1 MANQKLEDQ
10 LSLALDTPAQ
20 MREKS
25 DNLDTGY
32 APSENTWELIVKY
45 NGNLDR
51 LTGGIRVEPLIAGYA
66 IVTIPENLIGAFS
79 RMEEIEFI
87 EKPKKLYPQVTAGL
101 GASCFYPLLQPVS
114 GKALSGQ
121 GVYMAI
127 LDSGIDYTDPMF
139 RYADG
144 TTKIAWLWDQGKRAD
159 AEKGEKPPQG
169 FFTGVEYSRKMLNA
183 NLQKNS
189 ERLTTDVTGHG
200 TNVAKIAVQ
209 GAPES
214 ELIVVKLDTAR
225 GTYPS
230 TVSLLRAF
238 TYVAKKAQ
246 AENMPVAIN
255 LSYGNTYGAHDG
267 SSLLE
272 RFIDNITEVGRNV
285 ICIGAGNEGAS
296 AGHFAGKLSENEIQR
311 ISFAMGTYERSFSLQ
326 LWKWYADRMDISILS
341 PAGEQ
346 YLIRNQD
353 AGGEAQQ
360 AVMEQTKLLIFSGR
374 PQPYR
379 KREEVYIDFIP
390 VETYLNTGIW
400 TIEITPRRIAN
411 GELRLYMPSAVV
423 RSENTRFLLPS
434 PAQTLTIPSTAQKVI
449 TVGAYNAYVR
459 SYAAFSGRGDAGSDR
474 AENSKPDLA
483 APGVNIRIGE
493 GEGGAVVSGTSYA
506 TPFVTAAAALL
517 MEYGI
522 VQGNDPFLYGEKVKA
537 YLHAGARQL
546 PGYDMWPNDQVGWG
560 ENVIIRSHGR
570 KSVKSSVSVH
580 FPNTETKHFFHNFE
594 ENLPGLDA
602 K

>member
-183 NLQKNS
+183 NLEKNS

-360 AVMEQTKLLIFSGR
+360 AVMEQTQLLIFSGR

-546 PGYDMWPNDQVGWG
+546 PGYDIWPNDQVGWG
-560 ENVIIRSHGR
+560 ALCL
-570 KSVKSSVSVH
+570 KSS
-580 FPNTETKHFFHNFE
+580 
-594 ENLPGLDA
+594 LPSI
-602 K
+602 

>member
-32 APSENTWELIVKY
+32 VPEENTWELIVKY
-45 NGNLDR
+45 NGNLGR

-238 TYVAKKAQ
+238 TYVAKKSQ
-246 AENMPVAIN
+246 AENVPVAIN

-311 ISFAMGTYERSFSLQ
+311 ISFAMGRYERSFSLQ
-326 LWKWYADRMDISILS
+326 LWKWYADRMDISIRS

-400 TIEITPRRIAN
+400 TIEITPRRIVN

-459 SYAAFSGRGDAGSDR
+459 SYAAFSGRGDADSRR

-522 VQGNDPFLYGEKVKA
+522 VRGNDPFLYGEKVKA

-546 PGYDMWPNDQVGWG
+546 PGYDIWPNDQVGWG
-560 ENVIIRSHGR
+560 RLCLE
-570 KSVKSSVSVH
+570 SS
-580 FPNTETKHFFHNFE
+580 
-594 ENLPGLDA
+594 LPD
-602 K
+602 

>member
-32 APSENTWELIVKY
+32 APLENTWELIVKY

-159 AEKGEKPPQG
+159 AEKGENPPQG

-346 YLIRNQD
+346 YLIRNQN

-360 AVMEQTKLLIFSGR
+360 AVMEQTQLLIFSGR

-474 AENSKPDLA
+474 AENNKPDLA

-546 PGYDMWPNDQVGWG
+546 PGYDIWPNDQVGWG
-560 ENVIIRSHGR
+560 ALC
-570 KSVKSSVSVH
+570 VS
-580 FPNTETKHFFHNFE
+580 ES
-594 ENLPGLDA
+594 LPGE
-602 K
+602 

>member
-101 GASCFYPLLQPVS
+101 GASCFYPLLQSVS

-144 TTKIAWLWDQGKRAD
+144 TTKIAWLWDQGKRAE

-360 AVMEQTKLLIFSGR
+360 AVMEQTQLLIFSGR

-400 TIEITPRRIAN
+400 TIEITPRRIVN

-459 SYAAFSGRGDAGSDR
+459 SYAAFSGRGDAGSDW

-522 VQGNDPFLYGEKVKA
+522 VQGNDPFLYGEKIKA

-546 PGYDMWPNDQVGWG
+546 PGYDIWPNDQVGWG
-560 ENVIIRSHGR
+560 ALC
-570 KSVKSSVSVH
+570 VS
-580 FPNTETKHFFHNFE
+580 ES
-594 ENLPGLDA
+594 LPE

>member
-296 AGHFAGKLSENEIQR
+296 AGHFAGKLSEKEIQR

-346 YLIRNQD
+346 YLIRNQN

-360 AVMEQTKLLIFSGR
+360 AVMEQTQLLIFSGR

-400 TIEITPRRIAN
+400 TIEITPRHIVN

-459 SYAAFSGRGDAGSDR
+459 SYAAFSGRGDAGNDR

-546 PGYDMWPNDQVGWG
+546 PGYDIWPNDQVGWG
-560 ENVIIRSHGR
+560 ALC
-570 KSVKSSVSVH
+570 VS
-580 FPNTETKHFFHNFE
+580 ES
-594 ENLPGLDA
+594 LPE

>member
-311 ISFAMGTYERSFSLQ
+311 ISFAMGTYERSFSMQ

-346 YLIRNQD
+346 YLIRNQN

-360 AVMEQTKLLIFSGR
+360 AVMEQTQLLIFSGR

-400 TIEITPRRIAN
+400 TIEITPRRIVN

-474 AENSKPDLA
+474 AENNKPDLT

-493 GEGGAVVSGTSYA
+493 GESGAVVSGTSYA

-560 ENVIIRSHGR
+560 ALC
-570 KSVKSSVSVH
+570 VS
-580 FPNTETKHFFHNFE
+580 ES
-594 ENLPGLDA
+594 LPE

>member
-225 GTYPS
+225 GPYPS

-346 YLIRNQD
+346 YLIRNQN

-360 AVMEQTKLLIFSGR
+360 AVMEQTQLLIFSGR

-390 VETYLNTGIW
+390 METYLNTGIW

-459 SYAAFSGRGDAGSDR
+459 SYAAFSGRGDAGNDR

-546 PGYDMWPNDQVGWG
+546 PGYDIWPNDQVGWG
-560 ENVIIRSHGR
+560 ALC
-570 KSVKSSVSVH
+570 VS
-580 FPNTETKHFFHNFE
+580 ES
-594 ENLPGLDA
+594 LPE

>member
-127 LDSGIDYTDPMF
+127 LDSGIDYIDPMF

-296 AGHFAGKLSENEIQR
+296 AGHFAGKLSEKEIQR

-346 YLIRNQD
+346 YLIRNQN

-360 AVMEQTKLLIFSGR
+360 AVMEQTQLLIFSGR

-400 TIEITPRRIAN
+400 TIEITPRHIVN

-459 SYAAFSGRGDAGSDR
+459 SYAAFSGRGDVGSDR

-546 PGYDMWPNDQVGWG
+546 PGYDIWPNDQVGWG
-560 ENVIIRSHGR
+560 ALC
-570 KSVKSSVSVH
+570 VS
-580 FPNTETKHFFHNFE
+580 ES
-594 ENLPGLDA
+594 LPE

>member
-10 LSLALDTPAQ
+10 ISLALDTPAQ

-346 YLIRNQD
+346 YLIRNQN

-360 AVMEQTKLLIFSGR
+360 AVMEQTQLLIFSGR

-474 AENSKPDLA
+474 AENNKPDLA

-546 PGYDMWPNDQVGWG
+546 PGYDIWPNDQVGWG
-560 ENVIIRSHGR
+560 ALC
-570 KSVKSSVSVH
+570 VS
-580 FPNTETKHFFHNFE
+580 ES
-594 ENLPGLDA
+594 LPE

>member
-326 LWKWYADRMDISILS
+326 LWKWYADRMDLSILS

-411 GELRLYMPSAVV
+411 GELRRYMPSAVV

-560 ENVIIRSHGR
+560 ALC
-570 KSVKSSVSVH
+570 VS
-580 FPNTETKHFFHNFE
+580 ES
-594 ENLPGLDA
+594 LPE

>member
-326 LWKWYADRMDISILS
+326 LWKWYADRMDISIMS

-346 YLIRNQD
+346 YLIRNQN

-360 AVMEQTKLLIFSGR
+360 AVMEQTQLLIFSGR

-459 SYAAFSGRGDAGSDR
+459 SYAAFSGRGDAGNDR

-560 ENVIIRSHGR
+560 ALC
-570 KSVKSSVSVH
+570 VS
-580 FPNTETKHFFHNFE
+580 ES
-594 ENLPGLDA
+594 LPE

>member
-32 APSENTWELIVKY
+32 APEENTWELIVKY

-101 GASCFYPLLQPVS
+101 GASCFYPILQSVS

-169 FFTGVEYSRKMLNA
+169 FFTGVEYSRKMLNV

-238 TYVAKKAQ
+238 TYVAKKSQ
-246 AENMPVAIN
+246 AENVPVAIN

-400 TIEITPRRIAN
+400 TIEITPRRIVN

-459 SYAAFSGRGDAGSDR
+459 SYAAFSGRGDADSRR

-522 VQGNDPFLYGEKVKA
+522 VRGNDPFLYGEKVKA

-546 PGYDMWPNDQVGWG
+546 PGYDIWPNDQVGWG
-560 ENVIIRSHGR
+560 ALC
-570 KSVKSSVSVH
+570 VS
-580 FPNTETKHFFHNFE
+580 ES
-594 ENLPGLDA
+594 LP
-602 K
+602 

>member
-311 ISFAMGTYERSFSLQ
+311 ISFAIGTYERSFSLQ

-346 YLIRNQD
+346 YLIRNQN

-360 AVMEQTKLLIFSGR
+360 AVMEQTQLLIFSGR

-434 PAQTLTIPSTAQKVI
+434 PVQTLTIPSTAQKVI

-474 AENSKPDLA
+474 AENNKPDLT

-546 PGYDMWPNDQVGWG
+546 PGYDIWPNDQVGWG
-560 ENVIIRSHGR
+560 ALC
-570 KSVKSSVSVH
+570 VS
-580 FPNTETKHFFHNFE
+580 ES
-594 ENLPGLDA
+594 LPE

>member
-360 AVMEQTKLLIFSGR
+360 AVMEQTQLLIFSGR

-459 SYAAFSGRGDAGSDR
+459 SYAAFSGRGDADSDR

-546 PGYDMWPNDQVGWG
+546 PGYDIWPNDQVGWG
-560 ENVIIRSHGR
+560 TLC
-570 KSVKSSVSVH
+570 VS
-580 FPNTETKHFFHNFE
+580 ES
-594 ENLPGLDA
+594 LPE

>member
-66 IVTIPENLIGAFS
+66 IVTISENLIGAFS

-326 LWKWYADRMDISILS
+326 LWKWYADRMDISIMS

-346 YLIRNQD
+346 YLIRNQN

-360 AVMEQTKLLIFSGR
+360 AVMEQTQLLIFSGR

-459 SYAAFSGRGDAGSDR
+459 SYAAFSGRGDAGNDR

-546 PGYDMWPNDQVGWG
+546 PGYDIWPNDQVGWG
-560 ENVIIRSHGR
+560 ALC
-570 KSVKSSVSVH
+570 VS
-580 FPNTETKHFFHNFE
+580 ES
-594 ENLPGLDA
+594 LPE

>member
-32 APSENTWELIVKY
+32 APSENAWELIVKY

-225 GTYPS
+225 GKYPS

-238 TYVAKKAQ
+238 TYVAKKSQ
-246 AENMPVAIN
+246 AENVPVAIN

-346 YLIRNQD
+346 YLIRNQN

-390 VETYLNTGIW
+390 AETYLNTGIW
-400 TIEITPRRIAN
+400 TIEITPRRIVN

-474 AENSKPDLA
+474 AENNKPDLA

-522 VQGNDPFLYGEKVKA
+522 VRGNDPFLYGEKVKA

-546 PGYDMWPNDQVGWG
+546 PGYDIWPNDQVGWG
-560 ENVIIRSHGR
+560 ALC
-570 KSVKSSVSVH
+570 VS
-580 FPNTETKHFFHNFE
+580 ES
-594 ENLPGLDA
+594 LPE

>member
-246 AENMPVAIN
+246 VENMPVAIN

-346 YLIRNQD
+346 YLIRNQN

-474 AENSKPDLA
+474 AENNKPDLV

-546 PGYDMWPNDQVGWG
+546 PGYDIWPNDQVGWG
-560 ENVIIRSHGR
+560 ALC
-570 KSVKSSVSVH
+570 VS
-580 FPNTETKHFFHNFE
+580 ES
-594 ENLPGLDA
+594 LPE

>member
-32 APSENTWELIVKY
+32 APSENAWELIVKY

-326 LWKWYADRMDISILS
+326 LWKWYADRMDISIRS

-400 TIEITPRRIAN
+400 TIEITPRRIVN

-459 SYAAFSGRGDAGSDR
+459 SYAAFSGRGDADSRR
-474 AENSKPDLA
+474 AENNKPDLT

-546 PGYDMWPNDQVGWG
+546 PGYDIWPNDQVGWG
-560 ENVIIRSHGR
+560 ALC
-570 KSVKSSVSVH
+570 VS
-580 FPNTETKHFFHNFE
+580 ES
-594 ENLPGLDA
+594 LPE

>member
-246 AENMPVAIN
+246 TENMPVAIN

-346 YLIRNQD
+346 YLIRNQN

-459 SYAAFSGRGDAGSDR
+459 SYAAFSGRGDADSDR

-546 PGYDMWPNDQVGWG
+546 PGYDIWPNDQVGWG
-560 ENVIIRSHGR
+560 ALC
-570 KSVKSSVSVH
+570 VS
-580 FPNTETKHFFHNFE
+580 ES
-594 ENLPGLDA
+594 LPE

>member
-10 LSLALDTPAQ
+10 LSLALDTPAR

-32 APSENTWELIVKY
+32 APEENTWELIVKY

-238 TYVAKKAQ
+238 TYVAKKSQ
-246 AENMPVAIN
+246 AENVPVAIN

-400 TIEITPRRIAN
+400 TIEITPRRIVN

-459 SYAAFSGRGDAGSDR
+459 SYAAFSGRGDADSRR

-522 VQGNDPFLYGEKVKA
+522 VRGNDPFLYGEKVKA

-546 PGYDMWPNDQVGWG
+546 PGYDIWPNDQVGWG
-560 ENVIIRSHGR
+560 ALC
-570 KSVKSSVSVH
+570 VS
-580 FPNTETKHFFHNFE
+580 ES
-594 ENLPGLDA
+594 LP
-602 K
+602 

>member
-189 ERLTTDVTGHG
+189 ERLTTDATGHG

-360 AVMEQTKLLIFSGR
+360 AVMEQTQLLIFSGR

-400 TIEITPRRIAN
+400 TIEITPRRIVN

-459 SYAAFSGRGDAGSDR
+459 SYAAFSGRGDADSDR
-474 AENSKPDLA
+474 AENNKPDLT

-546 PGYDMWPNDQVGWG
+546 PGYDIWPNDQVGWG
-560 ENVIIRSHGR
+560 ALC
-570 KSVKSSVSVH
+570 VS
-580 FPNTETKHFFHNFE
+580 ES
-594 ENLPGLDA
+594 LPE

>member
-144 TTKIAWLWDQGKRAD
+144 TTKIVWLWDQGKRAD

-346 YLIRNQD
+346 YLIRNQN

-459 SYAAFSGRGDAGSDR
+459 SYAAFSGRGDAGNDR
-474 AENSKPDLA
+474 AENNKPDLA

-546 PGYDMWPNDQVGWG
+546 PGYDIWPNDQVGWG
-560 ENVIIRSHGR
+560 ALC
-570 KSVKSSVSVH
+570 VS
-580 FPNTETKHFFHNFE
+580 ES
-594 ENLPGLDA
+594 LPE

>member
-326 LWKWYADRMDISILS
+326 LWKWYADRLDISILS

-346 YLIRNQD
+346 YLIRNQN

-360 AVMEQTKLLIFSGR
+360 AVMEQTQLLIFSGR

-400 TIEITPRRIAN
+400 TIEITPRRIVN

-459 SYAAFSGRGDAGSDR
+459 SYAAFSGRGDAGNDR
-474 AENSKPDLA
+474 AENNKPDLT

-546 PGYDMWPNDQVGWG
+546 PGYDIWPNDQVGWG
-560 ENVIIRSHGR
+560 ALC
-570 KSVKSSVSVH
+570 VS
-580 FPNTETKHFFHNFE
+580 ES
-594 ENLPGLDA
+594 LPE

>member
-32 APSENTWELIVKY
+32 APEENTWELIVKY

-114 GKALSGQ
+114 GKVLSGQ

-214 ELIVVKLDTAR
+214 ELIVVKLDTVR

-238 TYVAKKAQ
+238 TYVAKKSQ
-246 AENMPVAIN
+246 AENVPVAIN

-346 YLIRNQD
+346 YLIRNQN

-459 SYAAFSGRGDAGSDR
+459 SYAAFSGRGDADSRR

-522 VQGNDPFLYGEKVKA
+522 VRGNDPFLYGEKVKA

-546 PGYDMWPNDQVGWG
+546 PGYDIWPNDQVGWG
-560 ENVIIRSHGR
+560 ALC
-570 KSVKSSVSVH
+570 VS
-580 FPNTETKHFFHNFE
+580 ES
-594 ENLPGLDA
+594 LP
-602 K
+602 

>member
-169 FFTGVEYSRKMLNA
+169 FFTGVEYSRKMINA

-346 YLIRNQD
+346 YLIRNQN

-360 AVMEQTKLLIFSGR
+360 AVMEQTQLLIFSGR

-459 SYAAFSGRGDAGSDR
+459 SYAAFSGRGDAGSDW

-546 PGYDMWPNDQVGWG
+546 PGYDIWPNDQVGWG
-560 ENVIIRSHGR
+560 EDVIIRLH
-570 KSVKSSVSVH
+570 
-580 FPNTETKHFFHNFE
+580 
-594 ENLPGLDA
+594 
-602 K
+602 

>member
-169 FFTGVEYSRKMLNA
+169 FFTGVEYSRKMFNA

-209 GAPES
+209 GATES

-346 YLIRNQD
+346 YLIRNQN

-560 ENVIIRSHGR
+560 ALC
-570 KSVKSSVSVH
+570 VS
-580 FPNTETKHFFHNFE
+580 ES
-594 ENLPGLDA
+594 LPE

>member
-1 MANQKLEDQ
+1 MVNQKLEDQ
-10 LSLALDTPAQ
+10 LSLALDTPAR

-32 APSENTWELIVKY
+32 VPEENTWELIVKY

-127 LDSGIDYTDPMF
+127 LDSGIDYTDPLF

-238 TYVAKKAQ
+238 TYVAKKSQ
-246 AENMPVAIN
+246 AENVPVAIN

-400 TIEITPRRIAN
+400 TIEITPRRIVN

-459 SYAAFSGRGDAGSDR
+459 SYAAFSGRGDADSDR
-474 AENSKPDLA
+474 AENSKPDLT

-522 VQGNDPFLYGEKVKA
+522 VRGNDPFLYGEKVKA

-546 PGYDMWPNDQVGWG
+546 PGYDIWPNDQVGWG
-560 ENVIIRSHGR
+560 ALCLE
-570 KSVKSSVSVH
+570 SS
-580 FPNTETKHFFHNFE
+580 
-594 ENLPGLDA
+594 LPSI
-602 K
+602 

>member
-51 LTGGIRVEPLIAGYA
+51 LTGGIRVEQLIAGYA

-139 RYADG
+139 LYADG

-214 ELIVVKLDTAR
+214 ELVVVKLDTAR
-225 GTYPS
+225 GIYPS

-346 YLIRNQD
+346 YLIRNQN

-459 SYAAFSGRGDAGSDR
+459 SYAAFSGRGDAGNDR

-560 ENVIIRSHGR
+560 ALC
-570 KSVKSSVSVH
+570 VS
-580 FPNTETKHFFHNFE
+580 ES
-594 ENLPGLDA
+594 LPE

>member
-159 AEKGEKPPQG
+159 AEKGEKTPQG

-346 YLIRNQD
+346 YLIRNQN

-474 AENSKPDLA
+474 AENNKPDLV

-546 PGYDMWPNDQVGWG
+546 PGYDIWPNDQVGWG
-560 ENVIIRSHGR
+560 ALC
-570 KSVKSSVSVH
+570 VS
-580 FPNTETKHFFHNFE
+580 ES
-594 ENLPGLDA
+594 LPE

>member
-346 YLIRNQD
+346 YLIRNQN
-353 AGGEAQQ
+353 AVGEAQQ

-474 AENSKPDLA
+474 AENNKPDLA

-546 PGYDMWPNDQVGWG
+546 PGYDIWPNDQVGWG
-560 ENVIIRSHGR
+560 ALC
-570 KSVKSSVSVH
+570 VS
-580 FPNTETKHFFHNFE
+580 ES
-594 ENLPGLDA
+594 LPE

>member
-114 GKALSGQ
+114 GKTLSGQ

-255 LSYGNTYGAHDG
+255 LSYGNTYGSHDG

-346 YLIRNQD
+346 YLIRNQN

-400 TIEITPRRIAN
+400 TIEITPRRIVN

-459 SYAAFSGRGDAGSDR
+459 SYAAFSGRGDAGNDR
-474 AENSKPDLA
+474 AENNKPDLA

-546 PGYDMWPNDQVGWG
+546 PGYDIWPNDQVGWG
-560 ENVIIRSHGR
+560 ALC
-570 KSVKSSVSVH
+570 VS
-580 FPNTETKHFFHNFE
+580 ES
-594 ENLPGLDA
+594 LPE

>member
-144 TTKIAWLWDQGKRAD
+144 TTKIAWLWDQGRRAD

-189 ERLTTDVTGHG
+189 ERLTIDVTGHG

-311 ISFAMGTYERSFSLQ
+311 ISFAMGTYERSFSMQ
-326 LWKWYADRMDISILS
+326 LWKWYADQMDISILS

-346 YLIRNQD
+346 YLIRNQN

-400 TIEITPRRIAN
+400 TIEITPRRIVN

-474 AENSKPDLA
+474 AENNKPDLA

-522 VQGNDPFLYGEKVKA
+522 VQGNDPYLYGEKVKA

-546 PGYDMWPNDQVGWG
+546 PGYDIWPNDQVGWG
-560 ENVIIRSHGR
+560 ALC
-570 KSVKSSVSVH
+570 VS
-580 FPNTETKHFFHNFE
+580 ES
-594 ENLPGLDA
+594 LPE

>member
-66 IVTIPENLIGAFS
+66 IVTIPENLIGVFS

-101 GASCFYPLLQPVS
+101 GASCFYPLLQPVF

-326 LWKWYADRMDISILS
+326 LWKWYADRMDISIMS

-346 YLIRNQD
+346 YLIRNQN

-360 AVMEQTKLLIFSGR
+360 AVMEQTQLLIFSGR

-400 TIEITPRRIAN
+400 TIEITPRRIVN

-546 PGYDMWPNDQVGWG
+546 PGYDIWPNDQVGWG
-560 ENVIIRSHGR
+560 ALC
-570 KSVKSSVSVH
+570 VS
-580 FPNTETKHFFHNFE
+580 ES
-594 ENLPGLDA
+594 LPE

>member
-246 AENMPVAIN
+246 VENMPVAIN

-346 YLIRNQD
+346 YLIRNQN

-390 VETYLNTGIW
+390 AETYLNTGIW
-400 TIEITPRRIAN
+400 TIEITPQRIVN

-459 SYAAFSGRGDAGSDR
+459 SYAAFSGRGDAGSNR

-546 PGYDMWPNDQVGWG
+546 PGYDIWPNDQVGWG
-560 ENVIIRSHGR
+560 ALC
-570 KSVKSSVSVH
+570 VS
-580 FPNTETKHFFHNFE
+580 ES
-594 ENLPGLDA
+594 LPE

>member
-346 YLIRNQD
+346 YLIRNQN

-474 AENSKPDLA
+474 AENNKPDLA

-546 PGYDMWPNDQVGWG
+546 PGYDIWPNDQVGWG
-560 ENVIIRSHGR
+560 ALC
-570 KSVKSSVSVH
+570 VS
-580 FPNTETKHFFHNFE
+580 ES
-594 ENLPGLDA
+594 LPE

>member
-459 SYAAFSGRGDAGSDR
+459 SYAAFSGRGDAGNDR
-474 AENSKPDLA
+474 AENNKPDLA

-546 PGYDMWPNDQVGWG
+546 PGYDIWPNDQVGWG
-560 ENVIIRSHGR
+560 RLCLAQSL
-570 KSVKSSVSVH
+570 SQ
-580 FPNTETKHFFHNFE
+580 
-594 ENLPGLDA
+594 
-602 K
+602 

>member
-10 LSLALDTPAQ
+10 LSLALDTPAR

-32 APSENTWELIVKY
+32 VPEENTWELIVKY

-51 LTGGIRVEPLIAGYA
+51 MTGSIRVEPLIAGYA

-169 FFTGVEYSRKMLNA
+169 FFTGVEYSREILNA

-225 GTYPS
+225 GAYPS

-390 VETYLNTGIW
+390 AETYLNTGIW

-459 SYAAFSGRGDAGSDR
+459 SYAAFSGRGDADSRR

-546 PGYDMWPNDQVGWG
+546 PGYDIWPNDQVGWG
-560 ENVIIRSHGR
+560 RLCLAQSL
-570 KSVKSSVSVH
+570 SQ
-580 FPNTETKHFFHNFE
+580 
-594 ENLPGLDA
+594 
-602 K
+602 

>member
-10 LSLALDTPAQ
+10 LSLALDTPVQ

-346 YLIRNQD
+346 YLIRNQN

-360 AVMEQTKLLIFSGR
+360 AVMEQTQLLIFSGR

-459 SYAAFSGRGDAGSDR
+459 SYAAFSGRGDAGNDR
-474 AENSKPDLA
+474 AENNKPDLA

-546 PGYDMWPNDQVGWG
+546 PGYDIWPNDQVGWG
-560 ENVIIRSHGR
+560 ALC
-570 KSVKSSVSVH
+570 VS
-580 FPNTETKHFFHNFE
+580 ES
-594 ENLPGLDA
+594 LPE

>member
-311 ISFAMGTYERSFSLQ
+311 ISFAMGIYERSFSLQ
-326 LWKWYADRMDISILS
+326 LWKWYADRMDISIMS

-346 YLIRNQD
+346 YLIRNQN

-459 SYAAFSGRGDAGSDR
+459 SYAAFSGRGDADSDR

-546 PGYDMWPNDQVGWG
+546 PGYDIWPNDQVGWG
-560 ENVIIRSHGR
+560 ALC
-570 KSVKSSVSVH
+570 VS
-580 FPNTETKHFFHNFE
+580 ES
-594 ENLPGLDA
+594 LPE